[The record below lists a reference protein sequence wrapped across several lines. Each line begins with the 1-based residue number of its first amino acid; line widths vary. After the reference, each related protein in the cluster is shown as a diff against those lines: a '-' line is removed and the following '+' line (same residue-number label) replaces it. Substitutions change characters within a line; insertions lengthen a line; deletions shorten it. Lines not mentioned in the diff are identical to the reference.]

1 MLGLCRGDTESVLS
15 LNMIIN
21 DHLCDSVGFIS
32 LVQRTSSFFGL
43 VLWSL
48 KKMWSFL
55 REQNLITFLALI
67 PDLTR
72 EDEML
77 TMTGKAVKSSFL
89 LFTHLTTISGL
100 SPLGNWVPLILPMSS
115 VTRLIV
121 IMVSNDNASVSPELD
136 CMPALPFSECTWE
149 NVF

>member
-15 LNMIIN
+15 LNMISN

-32 LVQRTSSFFGL
+32 SMQRASLFFGL

-121 IMVSNDNASVSPELD
+121 IMVSNDNTSVSPALA